1 MLKPSENKTEI
12 DSHTPQDKRFLQ
24 GLSMV
29 VEGHLSDKTLSVED
43 IAKELNLS
51 RIQLYRKTKALLN
64 CSVNDYLLQ
73 RRMAKAQN
81 LLLEGLHVN
90 EIAEKVGFS
99 SGTYFTAA
107 FRKQFGVTPT
117 VFRKDQLKG

>member
-1 MLKPSENKTEI
+1 
-12 DSHTPQDKRFLQ
+12 
-24 GLSMV
+24 MV

-117 VFRKDQLKG
+117 VFRKDQLKR